1 MTTPFDCRRAL
12 DELQDWLHR
21 EATPDSSTAIEHHLA
36 ACAPCRRHAEFEQRF
51 QAVLARASG
60 QERCPPE
67 IRDRLIAALRRE
79 AGG

>member
-12 DELQDWLHR
+12 EELQDWLRR
-21 EATPDSSTAIEHHLA
+21 EVTPESAAAIEEHIA
-36 ACAPCRRHAEFEQRF
+36 ACTPCRTHSEFEQRF
-51 QAVLARASG
+51 RMVLGRVSA